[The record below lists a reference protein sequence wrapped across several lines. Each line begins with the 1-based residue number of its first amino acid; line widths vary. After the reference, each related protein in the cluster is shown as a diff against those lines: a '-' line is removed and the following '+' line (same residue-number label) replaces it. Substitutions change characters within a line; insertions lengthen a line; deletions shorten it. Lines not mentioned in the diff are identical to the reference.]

1 MSKKYLF
8 YVAQNYSFAMLR
20 PLQDEIHRRGGEV
33 AWFLEPNVNADY
45 LRDDEQQLTSVTAMQ
60 GFNPFAVFVP
70 GNVVPSFIPGLKVT
84 VFHGFDAGKLDWRGN
99 NTHYI
104 YRGCFDLACSYG
116 SNMTANFQ
124 KMADKH
130 QTFKVLDTGWPALD
144 PLFTPTVAENPYIK
158 PADKRPVV
166 LFCSTFSPRFSCAPH
181 IIKAIKKLSETGE
194 WRWQVQFHPKMDPAV
209 VEQYKALESDN
220 LTFIETDNIVPML
233 QSADVMLCDTSSI
246 LSMFLLQRK
255 PVVTFKG
262 NMQGEH
268 IINISDEAEIES
280 ALRHALTQPESLMT
294 AIDDYINYIH
304 AFTDGNSSA
313 RVLDAVDEF
322 NFDNLKKKPL
332 NLFRQFKLRKK
343 LKYWKL

>member
-20 PLQDEIHRRGGEV
+20 PLQDEIRRRGGQV

-45 LRDDEQQLTSVTAMQ
+45 LRSNEEQLTNVEAMQ
-60 GFNPFAVFVP
+60 AFNPFAVFVP
-70 GNVVPSFIPGLKVT
+70 GNVVPDFIPGLKVT

-124 KMADKH
+124 KMADQH

-144 PLFTPTVAENPYIK
+144 PLFTPNTTDNPYIK

-181 IIKAIKKLSETGE
+181 IIESIKKLSETGE
-194 WRWQVQFHPKMDPAV
+194 WRWQVQFHPKMDPRI

-233 QSADVMLCDTSSI
+233 QSADVMLCDTSSV
-246 LSMFLLQRK
+246 LSMFLLQRR

-268 IINISDEAEIES
+268 IINITEQADIES
-280 ALRHALTQPESLMT
+280 ALRNALAQPEKLMT
-294 AIDDYINYIH
+294 AIDSYINYIH
-304 AFTDGNSSA
+304 AFTDGQSSA
-313 RVLDAVDEF
+313 RVLDAVDAF
-322 NFDNLKKKPL
+322 NVSSLKKKPL